1 LIFFL
6 LNIAYKDIDIFTSRD
21 TLRDWRS
28 TLNLNNERTWTF
40 PKEIS
45 LEEVPRYSRLLD
57 KCEYNE
63 FISFDLTNTINVHSS
78 FIGFLLHAK
87 NHISSRGGDLYIY
100 PSQAVTKII
109 NLMQLR
115 DYLLH

>member
-1 LIFFL
+1 M
-6 LNIAYKDIDIFTSRD
+6 
-21 TLRDWRS
+21 
-28 TLNLNNERTWTF
+28 NNERTWTF

-45 LEEVPRYSRLLD
+45 LEEVPQYSRLLD

-100 PSQAVTKII
+100 PSQAVTKIL
-109 NLMQLR
+109 NLMQLK

>member
-1 LIFFL
+1 MIFFL
-6 LNIAYKDIDIFTSRD
+6 LNIVYQGIDIYTSRD
-21 TLRDWRS
+21 TLRNWRN
-28 TLNLNNERTWTF
+28 TLNNERTWTF

-45 LEEVPRYSRLLD
+45 LEEVPQYSRLLD
-57 KCEYNE
+57 KCEFNQ
-63 FISFDLTNTINVHSS
+63 FISFDLTNTVNVHSS

-109 NLMQLR
+109 NLMQLK